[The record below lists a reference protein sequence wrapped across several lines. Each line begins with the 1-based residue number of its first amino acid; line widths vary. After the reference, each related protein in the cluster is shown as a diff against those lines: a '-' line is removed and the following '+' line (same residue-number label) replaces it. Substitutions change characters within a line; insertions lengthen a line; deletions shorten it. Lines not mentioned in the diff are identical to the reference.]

1 VANEYY
7 ERLSEMNPGDLAD
20 GLAMEAE
27 FDAISQ
33 AFGKLPNPHTGG
45 NGFDGPVR
53 VGDAVNTD
61 EAVNKGQLD
70 NALGTAKLLPIAT
83 YGDLNAAAWAA
94 LPSGSYLLF
103 GAGSQFSNAPWALTA
118 GKTYSVAVR
127 HVIGDAGVS
136 LYLDEVVLSSTDDTA
151 HVDIGRPAYRLGQ
164 TLAGAYGVGWNGMA
178 LKKGGLPPLEALT
191 PAADRLPYYNGANG
205 AALTPLTAFGRSL
218 LDDMGAAEA
227 LATLGAL
234 SAAGGTSTGDQ
245 LGITA
250 PQFANDKKFATTE
263 FVQRALGNRVGDNGG
278 YSANGSMSPSDVGK
292 TIPVSS
298 PSPFTLTLPPL
309 ASVPGGAELFFINT
323 NSGDVTLVAAG
334 ADKLS
339 YGGNLLASFTVKA
352 HSSLRLLSSVGT
364 WANASGDAGLA
375 YSDVFGASLAS
386 SGYQRLPSGL
396 IIQWGMDLSTYT
408 AGVARTITMPL
419 TFPNAMRSLALTAPN
434 TNMNTI
440 LTSYWR
446 STSQFDITASTA
458 VSGYGIS
465 WTAMGY

>member
-1 VANEYY
+1 
-7 ERLSEMNPGDLAD
+7 MNPGDLAD

-263 FVQRALGNRVGDNGG
+263 FVQRALGNHQTAVELTATTTLTAAHCGRVVNVAG
-278 YSANGSMSPSDVGK
+278 P
-292 TIPVSS
+292 T
-298 PSPFTLTLPPL
+298 PFTVTLP
-309 ASVPGGAELFFINT
+309 
-323 NSGDVTLVAAG
+323 
-334 ADKLS
+334 
-339 YGGNLLASFTVKA
+339 
-352 HSSLRLLSSVGT
+352 LLSSVPDGGGFMFHSDT
-364 WANASGDAGLA
+364 YAEVTVARQGSDPFVIAASSAPTSLVMEKGEFLFVYKAAGSWRVFGSSTLEFE
-375 YSDVFGASLAS
+375 SQFGASLAA
-386 SGYQRLPSGL
+386 SGYQKLPSGL
-396 IIQWGMDLSTYT
+396 IIQWGSVYNTNAGNSMGLNYPIAFPTVCQSFIITPWSTSEDVIYSHS
-408 AGVARTITMPL
+408 GRG
-419 TFPNAMRSLALTAPN
+419 TAP
-434 TNMNTI
+434 TI
-440 LTSYWR
+440 YRVGTRTSYWA
-446 STSQFDITASTA
+446 FDWMAI
-458 VSGYGIS
+458 GY
-465 WTAMGY
+465 

>member
-1 VANEYY
+1 MANEYY

-263 FVQRALGNRVGDNGG
+263 FVQRALGSFNGYISVNTSRSLAATDIGKALLVGASG
-278 YSANGSMSPSDVGK
+278 
-292 TIPVSS
+292 I
-298 PSPFTLTLPPL
+298 TLTLPTPSSLGAPL
-309 ASVPGGAELFFINT
+309 GVAVELFT
-323 NSGDVTLVAAG
+323 NSSTSATIKPGAGVILNHMGAPAVASISLLRGQSLKLIAVTDTVWQVIASTCGLGFNADFAG
-334 ADKLS
+334 ELTI
-339 YGGNLLASFTVKA
+339 GGQQK
-352 HSSLRLLSSVGT
+352 
-364 WANASGDAGLA
+364 
-375 YSDVFGASLAS
+375 
-386 SGYQRLPSGL
+386 LPSGW
-396 IIQWGMDLSTYT
+396 IMKRGNISTSTYPY
-408 AGVARTITMPL
+408 AL
-419 TFPNAMRSLALTAPN
+419 TFPTAFPTECVALIVTG
-434 TNMNTI
+434 
-440 LTSYWR
+440 W
-446 STSQFDITASTA
+446 TASLGHTGRNQGGA
-458 VSGYGIS
+458 TISLNAGQSGSPGFD
-465 WTAMGY
+465 WVAFGY